1 VKDYYAVLGVP
12 ATATQAEILSA
23 WRTRSAIL
31 HPDKFD
37 AARQAAQWQQANAMF
52 SDLRHAYETLG
63 DAQRRT
69 AYDRSRGPTTR
80 SADQRTSSEQRERT
94 PGASHRRTPPEA
106 DSRLLTMKNVAA
118 EDLPIDGLWTLGRKS
133 GHSNV
138 LLRRNGPRFW
148 RYVGLAFGSSL
159 AWATWN
165 AASGATFDGER
176 FALTFAGFASGAILI
191 LRNALR
197 LTFPRVTPLGWGSM
211 AVAASIVVGL
221 TLTAAVLPPPKHSDP
236 QGTYA
241 AAAPPP
247 PMTAPAFA
255 ASYSGQV
262 TSRALPNSA
271 ISLGLYFDSVS
282 QTSTGRLAVGLRLG
296 GSGPFV
302 SVTRNDSLFLASVS
316 ALGDSITWV
325 ARRRGSQ
332 YLGDYFITSGQY
344 KGQGGSWSVTHASG
358 GRLDLAG
365 SRTAARRSP

>member
-1 VKDYYAVLGVP
+1 
-12 ATATQAEILSA
+12 
-23 WRTRSAIL
+23 
-31 HPDKFD
+31 
-37 AARQAAQWQQANAMF
+37 
-52 SDLRHAYETLG
+52 
-63 DAQRRT
+63 
-69 AYDRSRGPTTR
+69 
-80 SADQRTSSEQRERT
+80 
-94 PGASHRRTPPEA
+94 
-106 DSRLLTMKNVAA
+106 MKNVAA
-118 EDLPIDGLWTLGRKS
+118 EDLPIDGLWTPGRKS
-133 GHSNV
+133 GHSDV

-148 RYVGLAFGSSL
+148 RYVS
-159 AWATWN
+159 
-165 AASGATFDGER
+165 R
-176 FALTFAGFASGAILI
+176 RK
-191 LRNALR
+191 RNLDR
-197 LTFPRVTPLGWGSM
+197 MIVG
-211 AVAASIVVGL
+211 ASIVVGL
-221 TLTAAVLPPPKHSDP
+221 TLTAAVLSPPKHSDP
-236 QGTYA
+236 PGTYAAA

-302 SVTRNDSLFLASVS
+302 SATRNDSLFLASVS